1 MSQTRQYELV
11 YVVSPE
17 KDEDGVADLRARVAE
32 IVGGAG
38 GQIEKTDNWGRRRLA
53 YPIAHHNE
61 GTYVLEL
68 INGPGEL
75 VRELDRRMRVMD
87 EVLRHLVVRVDDDL
101 RKVQRVRERRQM
113 RHQRRRVGRGSET
126 DVKPTVDAEASEP
139 AVEQAE
145 VKG

>member
-1 MSQTRQYELV
+1 MAWLICAPGLPRS
-11 YVVSPE
+11 S
-17 KDEDGVADLRARVAE
+17 AARAGRS
-32 IVGGAG
+32 
-38 GQIEKTDNWGRRRLA
+38 RRRTTGVVA
-53 YPIAHHNE
+53 GSPTQSPHHNE

>member
-1 MSQTRQYELV
+1 MAWLICAPGCR
-11 YVVSPE
+11 
-17 KDEDGVADLRARVAE
+17 DRRRRGRADREDGQLGSSPARLPNRPP
-32 IVGGAG
+32 
-38 GQIEKTDNWGRRRLA
+38 QR
-53 YPIAHHNE
+53 